1 MAESADSENA
11 AILQLVQLV
20 LLDAIKKGA
29 SRIALGTEP
38 ATFSTWQRLHR
49 DRASLRPEAEFTSR

>member
-11 AILQLVQLV
+11 AILQLV

-29 SRIALGTEP
+29 SRIALGTGP